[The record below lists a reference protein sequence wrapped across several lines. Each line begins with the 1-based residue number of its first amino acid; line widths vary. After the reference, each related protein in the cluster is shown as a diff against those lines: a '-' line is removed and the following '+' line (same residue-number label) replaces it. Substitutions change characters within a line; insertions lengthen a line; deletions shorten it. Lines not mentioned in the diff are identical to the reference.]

1 MPASGEQF
9 RLRSGGATAQV
20 GQVAAVLRS
29 FAVDGVHYTER
40 WPDDR
45 VPPMGA
51 GIVLMPWPNRV
62 ADGRWRHDGREEQLD
77 ITEPETGNAIHG
89 LLRNTA
95 YQPIAVSDDSV
106 TLACGIHPQHGYP
119 FLLDTAV
126 TYSLADDGLHVQH
139 RVANTGPTPAPF
151 GCGAHPYLRVG
162 DVPVEDLVLT
172 VRARTRI
179 LVDDRMLPVGA
190 ASVVGTDAD
199 LTGGVRLGDA
209 ELDTAFTDLEQ
220 VNNRFEHRLTAPD
233 GRGVVLWADPAFC
246 WAQVFS
252 PSIFPIDGPR
262 KAVAVE
268 PVTCGINALN
278 TGEGLIWLEPGQTWT
293 ASWGLAPF

>member
-1 MPASGEQF
+1 M
-9 RLRSGGATAQV
+9 
-20 GQVAAVLRS
+20 
-29 FAVDGVHYTER
+29 
-40 WPDDR
+40 
-45 VPPMGA
+45 
-51 GIVLMPWPNRV
+51 
-62 ADGRWRHDGREEQLD
+62 
-77 ITEPETGNAIHG
+77 
-89 LLRNTA
+89 
-95 YQPIAVSDDSV
+95 

-139 RVANTGPTPAPF
+139 RVANYGADTG
-151 GCGAHPYLRVG
+151 
-162 DVPVEDLVLT
+162 T
-172 VRARTRI
+172 VRLRCAPVPAGGRCPRWKTSYSPSGHGPASSSTTGCCRSAPHRWSE
-179 LVDDRMLPVGA
+179 LMLT
-190 ASVVGTDAD
+190 S
-199 LTGGVRLGDA
+199 LGGVRLGDA

-220 VNNRFEHRLTAPD
+220 ANNRFEHRLTAPD

-278 TGEGLIWLEPGQTWT
+278 TGEGLIWLEPGDELVRSLGTVALRPLM
-293 ASWGLAPF
+293 ASTDLAVGSEERTRPGGIRTKAGYFGLHG